1 MNLNP
6 RQSEILQLA
15 RQLGFVEIESLAAR
29 FDVTQQTIRR
39 DINQLCDQAMLRRF
53 HGGAGWPSSAVNI
66 DYATR
71 QVLYLEEKQ
80 RIAALVAKHIPDEA
94 SLFINIGTTNEE
106 IARRLAN
113 HRGLRV
119 ITNNLNVAAILGR
132 NASCEIFVT
141 GGVVRAR
148 DLGITGEMATE
159 NIHRFKVDFGIIG
172 ISGIDADGT
181 LRNFDLAEVLVS
193 SAIVKQSRKVFLAA
207 DHSKF
212 GRRAFAALGHLGD
225 LDALFTDQPLPPE
238 TMEILAEGNVEVHV
252 ADPEP
257 GEQSDL
263 TPPPDTDSDLGQPA

>member
-6 RQSEILQLA
+6 RQAQILELA
-15 RQLGFVEIESLAAR
+15 RHMGFVEIENLAER

-39 DINQLCDQAMLRRF
+39 DINQLCEQGLLRRY

-71 QVLYLEEKQ
+71 QVLRPEEKK
-80 RIAALVAKHIPDEA
+80 RIATLVARHIPDEA

-106 IARRLAN
+106 IARQLVH

-119 ITNNLNVAAILGR
+119 ITNNLNVATILGR
-132 NASCEIFVT
+132 NGDCEIIVT
-141 GGVVRAR
+141 GGNVRAR

-159 NIHRFKVDFGIIG
+159 CVRQFKVDFGVIG

-181 LRNFDLAEVLVS
+181 LRDFDLPEVGVS
-193 SAIVKQSRKVFLAA
+193 RAIVEQSRYVCLAA

-212 GRRAFAALGHLGD
+212 GRRALATVCHLND
-225 LDALFTDQPLPPE
+225 IHALFTDRPPPPG
-238 TMEILAEGNVEVHV
+238 MAQIVADADVELHV
-252 ADPEP
+252 ADE
-257 GEQSDL
+257 G
-263 TPPPDTDSDLGQPA
+263 PAGNEA